1 MKLHKRLSINGADVT
16 LNKEDV
22 RLDLRSPGRAVFDVE
37 TTAAIKGLVVFRAGY
52 NPEALEQVFYGYAES
67 AFAIDKKQQRVFCR
81 ELSASLSSL
90 MPLAL
95 RNATVGEILIDV
107 AKGTGLK
114 FITPDA
120 DYAKKTAPAFYSL
133 SSGYACLDS
142 LAETFSIPKYI
153 WQQQG
158 DGKIYAGSWD
168 HSFWAGKKIELTTDM
183 QSSSGLANSA
193 KIPCL
198 PKLRP
203 GVLLDDNGYV
213 TNVNWAGEH
222 QVIEWDS
229 NPWGTRWTNRSSV

>member
-1 MKLHKRLSINGADVT
+1 
-16 LNKEDV
+16 
-22 RLDLRSPGRAVFDVE
+22 VE
-37 TTAAIKGLVVFRAGY
+37 ATGAIKGLVVFHAGY
-52 NPEALEQVFYGYAES
+52 EPTELQQVFYGYAES
-67 AFAIDKKQQRVFCR
+67 AFAIDAKQQRVFCR

-95 RNATVGEILIDV
+95 RNATMSQVLIDV
-107 AKGTGLK
+107 AKATGLK

-133 SSGYACLDS
+133 GSGYACLDS
-142 LAETFSIPKYI
+142 LAETFSIPKFI

-158 DGKIYAGSWD
+158 DGRIYAGSWD
-168 HSFWAGKKIELTTDM
+168 NSFWADKKIALTTDM
-183 QSSSGLANSA
+183 QTSSGLANSA

-198 PKLRP
+198 PRLRP
-203 GVLLDDNGYV
+203 GVLLDAKGYV
-213 TNVNWAGEH
+213 TNVNWVGEH